1 MTRPT
6 WDEWGLSLAKIVSSR
21 ADCSRRQV
29 GAVVL
34 DTEHRVVSTGYNGS
48 YPGGPSCLSG
58 DCPRALSG
66 VEPGSSYDTGS
77 GSCHAVHAEA
87 NAVLFA
93 DRTRLDQAII
103 YITDAPCDGCLKLL
117 KNTPLFQIVWPGGR
131 YVRRTDVYTSGAS
144 ITKRSTW
151 GVLRD

>member
-1 MTRPT
+1 MRPT
-6 WDEWGLSLAKIVSSR
+6 WNEWGLDLAKTVSKR

-34 DTEHRVVSTGYNGS
+34 GGDHRVVSTGYNGS
-48 YPGGPSCLSG
+48 YPGGPSCIDG
-58 DCPRALSG
+58 DCPRANSS
-66 VEPGSSYDTGS
+66 VDPGSSYDTGPGACIS
-77 GSCHAVHAEA
+77 VHAEA

-93 DRTRLDQAII
+93 DRESLKEATI

-117 KNTPLFQIVWPGGR
+117 KNTPLVQIVWPGGR

-144 ITKRSTW
+144 VTKRSTW
-151 GVLRD
+151 NLLRD